1 MERYR
6 VQRRRTRRLE
16 ARALSS
22 RAWVV
27 VMLVDRTD
35 RIFSNEAVDESS
47 FYGRAGPG
55 QYTSDAMGTEGTL
68 GAKTGTQLTFHGHS
82 ETIFAGAPE
91 CRGAWEVSSLL
102 RVVLAQ
108 RRQALRKPVE

>member
-27 VMLVDRTD
+27 VMLLDRTD
-35 RIFSNEAVDESS
+35 RIFSNEAVEESS
-47 FYGRAGPG
+47 FYRRPGPG
-55 QYTSDAMGTEGTL
+55 QLMLNAMCTEATS
-68 GAKTGTQLTFHGHS
+68 GAPTGTKHTFHGHS
-82 ETIFAGAPE
+82 ETILAGAPE
-91 CRGAWEVSSLL
+91 CRGMQQVSSLL
-102 RVVLAQ
+102 WVVLAQ
-108 RRQALRKPVE
+108 WREVLTK

>member
-6 VQRRRTRRLE
+6 LQRRRTRRLE

-35 RIFSNEAVDESS
+35 RIFSNEAVEESS
-47 FYGRAGPG
+47 FYRRPGPG
-55 QYTSDAMGTEGTL
+55 QSMSNATGTEATL
-68 GAKTGTQLTFHGHS
+68 GATTGTLLTFHGHS

-91 CRGAWEVSSLL
+91 CQGMHPVSSLL
-102 RVVLAQ
+102 RTGFA
-108 RRQALRKPVE
+108 RRREVLRKDMT

>member
-22 RAWVV
+22 RAWVE

-47 FYGRAGPG
+47 FYTRPEPG
-55 QYTSDAMGTEGTL
+55 QYVSNARGG
-68 GAKTGTQLTFHGHS
+68 GH
-82 ETIFAGAPE
+82 TTHLP
-91 CRGAWEVSSLL
+91 R
-102 RVVLAQ
+102 
-108 RRQALRKPVE
+108 P

>member
-1 MERYR
+1 MERYS

-22 RAWVV
+22 RACVL

-35 RIFSNEAVDESS
+35 RIFSNDAVEELS
-47 FYGRAGPG
+47 FYRGRNQVSQRLMSCTEATPGATAG
-55 QYTSDAMGTEGTL
+55 
-68 GAKTGTQLTFHGHS
+68 KKHTFQGHS

-91 CRGAWEVSSLL
+91 CRGIWRDSSLL
-102 RVVLAQ
+102 RAVLAQ
-108 RRQALRKPVE
+108 RREVLRR